1 MATTTARR
9 QHTTRP
15 MSYYWNVVK
24 DMDDSQKI
32 ELIAILAES
41 IRSTAAKGMEVDSED
56 YPLPRYTQKEMNAL
70 LDEAEANFAA
80 GKGIPDD
87 EAWDDLDEELAH
99 LEQEETAMGETV

>member
-9 QHTTRP
+9 QQTTHP

-24 DMDDSQKI
+24 DMNDSQKL

-41 IRSTAAKGMEVDSED
+41 IKPAAANGKMKAEDDS
-56 YPLPRYTQKEMNAL
+56 LPRYTLKEMNAL

-80 GKGIPDD
+80 GKGIPDE
-87 EAWDDLDEELAH
+87 EAWDDLDEELARQK
-99 LEQEETAMGETV
+99 QEEMTMAETV